1 MEIICREYIEDWEL
15 MRRFVDIN
23 VNPRQHFYL
32 HLSYISSILIT
43 GFGVQIIVLSG
54 TEFEIFYKSV
64 FENSLVG
71 SGIFLA
77 AKTKRISNNS
87 VCFAMM

>member
-1 MEIICREYIEDWEL
+1 
-15 MRRFVDIN
+15 MRSFVDIN
-23 VNPRQHFYL
+23 VNPRQHFFL

-43 GFGVQIIVLSG
+43 GVQIIVLSG
-54 TEFEIFYKSV
+54 TEFKMFYKSV

-71 SGIFLA
+71 LAIFLA

>member
-1 MEIICREYIEDWEL
+1 
-15 MRRFVDIN
+15 MRSFVDIN
-23 VNPRQHFYL
+23 VNPRQHLFL

-54 TEFEIFYKSV
+54 TEFKMFYKSV

-71 SGIFLA
+71 LAIFLA

>member
-1 MEIICREYIEDWEL
+1 
-15 MRRFVDIN
+15 MRSFVDIN
-23 VNPRQHFYL
+23 VNPRQHFFL

-54 TEFEIFYKSV
+54 TEFKMFYKSV

-71 SGIFLA
+71 LPIFFG
-77 AKTKRISNNS
+77 S
-87 VCFAMM
+87 